1 MHSAIVRLISGKEST
16 FNKNCKITALNLKQY
31 CIVTLDIIQSI
42 RATISVSQRLWRTL
56 TGKQAT
62 RSVSKSCHRSVLFL
76 LLSLLLYLLQM
87 LFFCERRSLCNV
99 VCAHEC
105 RCRRSAS
112 LSGYAYTPY
121 LEEDIVDGM
130 SI

>member
-1 MHSAIVRLISGKEST
+1 M
-16 FNKNCKITALNLKQY
+16 
-31 CIVTLDIIQSI
+31 DIIQSI
-42 RATISVSQRLWRTL
+42 RATIIVSQRLWRTL

-87 LFFCERRSLCNV
+87 LFFCERRSP
-99 VCAHEC
+99 
-105 RCRRSAS
+105 
-112 LSGYAYTPY
+112 TPY
-121 LEEDIVDGM
+121 LEEDIVDGV